1 MPLTNKKIMKQGLKI
16 VFEDEWL
23 IVVEKPSGLLTMAT
37 DKGRGVTAYSM
48 LYDYVLE
55 EALHNGS
62 LSSKSQSQGN
72 RGSRSREL
80 QGKDIRNRFVQD
92 RYNQVRSSQEQPRIY
107 IVHRLDRDTSGLLVF
122 AKDEETKRALM
133 DNWEEAVQERK
144 YVAILEGQI
153 ADSEGYIETWM
164 YENPKSLMVHCYD
177 FRQGDTPARPPRK
190 DWKYASS
197 HCRKVRELTIEGKPY
212 TEVEFNL
219 ETGRRNQ
226 IRVHSQYIGHPI
238 AGDKK
243 YGAQTNPFGR
253 LALHAKGLAFIHPW
267 TGKTMHFTART
278 PKVLSR

>member
-1 MPLTNKKIMKQGLKI
+1 MIMKQGLKI
-16 VFEDEWL
+16 VFEDDWL

-37 DKGRGVTAYSM
+37 DKGREVTAYSM
-48 LYDYVLE
+48 LYDYVCE
-55 EALHNGS
+55 CAQQGGS
-62 LSSKSQSQGN
+62 G
-72 RGSRSREL
+72 RGAQCRCL
-80 QGKDIRNRFVQD
+80 
-92 RYNQVRSSQEQPRIY
+92 QEQPRIF

-133 DNWEEAVQERK
+133 DNWEDAVQERR

-153 ADSEGYIETWM
+153 ESEEGYIETWM
-164 YENPKSLMVHCYD
+164 YENQKSLMVHCYD
-177 FRQGDTPARPPRK
+177 IRPGDTPNKPPRK

-197 HCRKVRELTIEGKPY
+197 HCRKVKELSIEGKPY

-243 YGAQTNPFGR
+243 YGALTNPIGR
-253 LALHAKGLAFIHPW
+253 LALHAQGLAFIHPW
-267 TGKTMHFTART
+267 TGKVMKFTAKR
-278 PKVLSR
+278 PKSFGR

>member
-1 MPLTNKKIMKQGLKI
+1 MKQGLKI

-37 DKGRGVTAYSM
+37 DKGREVTAYSI
-48 LYDYVLE
+48 LYDYVIE
-55 EALHNGS
+55 EAL
-62 LSSKSQSQGN
+62 QN
-72 RGSRSREL
+72 R
-80 QGKDIRNRFVQD
+80 KT
-92 RYNQVRSSQEQPRIY
+92 QEQPRIF

-133 DNWEEAVQERK
+133 DNWEEAVQERR
-144 YVAILEGQI
+144 YIAILEGQI
-153 ADSEGYIETWM
+153 ESEEGYIETWM
-164 YENPKSLMVHCYD
+164 YENPRSLMVHCYD
-177 FRQGDTPARPPRK
+177 MRPGDTPAKPPRK

-197 HCRKVRELTIEGKPY
+197 HCRKTKELTIDGKPY

-243 YGAQTNPFGR
+243 YGAQTNPIGR
-253 LALHAKGLAFIHPW
+253 LALHAQGLAFIHPW
-267 TGKTMHFTART
+267 TGKVMKFTART
-278 PKVLSR
+278 PKSFRQ

>member
-1 MPLTNKKIMKQGLKI
+1 MKQGLKI
-16 VFEDEWL
+16 VFEDDWL

-37 DKGRGVTAYSM
+37 DRGREVTAYSM

-55 EALHNGS
+55 EAAENGTM
-62 LSSKSQSQGN
+62 SSKGN
-72 RGSRSREL
+72 LQRGRGAQRRE
-80 QGKDIRNRFVQD
+80 GMNWAS
-92 RYNQVRSSQEQPRIY
+92 NEQPRIF

-133 DNWEEAVQERK
+133 DNWEDAVQERR

-153 ADSEGYIETWM
+153 ESEEGYIETWM
-164 YENPKSLMVHCYD
+164 YENQKSLMVHCYD
-177 FRQGDTPARPPRK
+177 MRPGDTPQKPPRK

-226 IRVHSQYIGHPI
+226 IRVHSQHIGHPI

-243 YGAQTNPFGR
+243 YGAQTNPLSR
-253 LALHAKGLAFIHPW
+253 LALHAQGLAFIHPW
-267 TGKTMHFTART
+267 TGKVMKFTAKL
-278 PKVLSR
+278 PKSFNRF

>member
-1 MPLTNKKIMKQGLKI
+1 MKQGLKI

-37 DKGRGVTAYSM
+37 DKGREVTAYSM
-48 LYDYVLE
+48 LYDYVIE
-55 EALHNGS
+55 EA
-62 LSSKSQSQGN
+62 QQGN
-72 RGSRSREL
+72 ISR
-80 QGKDIRNRFVQD
+80 KNRD
-92 RYNQVRSSQEQPRIY
+92 RFTQEQPRIF

-133 DNWEEAVQERK
+133 DNWEEAVQERR
-144 YVAILEGQI
+144 YIAILEGQI
-153 ADSEGYIETWM
+153 DSEEGYIETWM

-177 FRQGDTPARPPRK
+177 MRPGDTPAKPPRK

-197 HCRKVRELTIEGKPY
+197 HCRKVRELSIDGKPY

-253 LALHAKGLAFIHPW
+253 LALHAQGLAFIHPW
-267 TGKTMHFTART
+267 TGKTMHFTARV
-278 PKVLSR
+278 PKSFKM

>member
-1 MPLTNKKIMKQGLKI
+1 MKAGLKI
-16 VFEDEWL
+16 VFEDQWL

-37 DKGRGVTAYSM
+37 DKGREVTAYSM
-48 LYDYVLE
+48 LYDYVME
-55 EALHNGS
+55 EVLQNGS
-62 LSSKSQSQGN
+62 MPQKGPSQRN
-72 RGSRSREL
+72 RGSRSRES
-80 QGKDIRNRFVQD
+80 QGKDIMDRFSLD
-92 RYNQVRSSQEQPRIY
+92 RSSQGRSTLEQPRIF

-122 AKDEETKRALM
+122 AKDEETKRALQ
-133 DNWEEAVQERK
+133 DNWEDAVQERR

-153 ADSEGYIETWM
+153 DSEEGYIETWM
-164 YENPKSLMVHCYD
+164 YENQKSLMVHCYD
-177 FRQGDTPARPPRK
+177 MRPGDTPAKPPRK

-243 YGAQTNPFGR
+243 YGAQTNPLGR
-253 LALHAKGLAFIHPW
+253 LALHAQGLAFIHPW
-267 TGKTMHFTART
+267 TGKIMRFTARI
-278 PKVLSR
+278 PKSFKM

>member
-1 MPLTNKKIMKQGLKI
+1 MIMKQGLKI
-16 VFEDEWL
+16 VFEDDWL

-37 DKGRGVTAYSM
+37 DKGREVTAYSM
-48 LYDYVLE
+48 LFDYVCE
-55 EALHNGS
+55 CT
-62 LSSKSQSQGN
+62 QQGGKTPA
-72 RGSRSREL
+72 RGAGQRGR
-80 QGKDIRNRFVQD
+80 GVQC
-92 RYNQVRSSQEQPRIY
+92 RCPQEQPRIF

-133 DNWEEAVQERK
+133 DNWEDAVQERR

-153 ADSEGYIETWM
+153 ESEEGYIETWM
-164 YENPKSLMVHCYD
+164 YENQKSLVVHCYD
-177 FRQGDTPARPPRK
+177 MRPGDTPDKPPRK

-197 HCRKVRELTIEGKPY
+197 HCRKVKELSIEGKPY

-243 YGAQTNPFGR
+243 YGALTNPIGR
-253 LALHAKGLAFIHPW
+253 LALHAQGLAFIHPW
-267 TGKTMHFTART
+267 TGKVMKFTAKR
-278 PKVLSR
+278 PKSFGR

>member
-1 MPLTNKKIMKQGLKI
+1 MKQGLKI
-16 VFEDEWL
+16 VFEDDWL

-37 DKGRGVTAYSM
+37 DKGREVTAYSM

-55 EALHNGS
+55 DALQ
-62 LSSKSQSQGN
+62 KSQKKGGFQCRCNGP
-72 RGSRSREL
+72 
-80 QGKDIRNRFVQD
+80 
-92 RYNQVRSSQEQPRIY
+92 QPRIF

-122 AKDEETKRALM
+122 AKDEETKRALQ

-144 YVAILEGQI
+144 YIAILEGQI
-153 ADSEGYIETWM
+153 NDDEGYIETWM
-164 YENPKSLMVHCYD
+164 YENPRSLMVHCYD
-177 FRQGDTPARPPRK
+177 MRPGDTPAKPPRK

-197 HCRKVRELTIEGKPY
+197 HCRKVKEIEIEGKPY

-243 YGAQTNPFGR
+243 YGALTNPLGR
-253 LALHAKGLAFIHPW
+253 LGLHAQTLAFIHPW
-267 TGKTMHFTART
+267 TGKEMRFTAALPRVFRQIG
-278 PKVLSR
+278 K

>member
-1 MPLTNKKIMKQGLKI
+1 MKQGLKI

-23 IVVEKPSGLLTMAT
+23 IVVEKPSGMLTTAT
-37 DKGRGVTAYSM
+37 DKGREVTAYSM
-48 LYDYVLE
+48 LYDYVIE
-55 EALHNGS
+55 EA
-62 LSSKSQSQGN
+62 QQGN
-72 RGSRSREL
+72 ISR
-80 QGKDIRNRFVQD
+80 KNRDRFAQD
-92 RYNQVRSSQEQPRIY
+92 QPRIF

-133 DNWEEAVQERK
+133 DNWEEAVQERR

-153 ADSEGYIETWM
+153 DSEEGYIETWM
-164 YENPKSLMVHCYD
+164 YENQKSLMVHCYD
-177 FRQGDTPARPPRK
+177 MRPGDTPAKPPRK

-197 HCRKVRELTIEGKPY
+197 HCRKVRELSIDGKPY

-238 AGDKK
+238 AGDRK

-253 LALHAKGLAFIHPW
+253 LALHAQGLAFIHPW
-267 TGKTMHFTART
+267 TGKTMRFTARG
-278 PKVLSR
+278 PKSFKM